1 MLDMSPFIPI
11 RDERAMKLGPGGDAV
26 INKPVPSGPANI
38 KSLTRRKIRWFA
50 ENSDA
55 LAALLLGVTAVMI
68 GSFSTVKQDVLNNC
82 ILGTL
87 AVLSFALL
95 RDRWTRDS
103 ADQATRD
110 ASERVTEA
118 LVPLQSA
125 LPALQDLK
133 QSVDRMN
140 ATVGGVATVQ
150 TLVGTPA
157 LEPVFAKAREDTAH
171 WTFRGGTG
179 TYTRAM
185 TLPLCVAKARDGMPR
200 RGLEMRLLI
209 LDPLN
214 VNLCAMYAEYRTTI
228 PPRVDGTGEP
238 WTTRRTQKESFAT
251 VLAAGWHKRSYGLLN
266 ISVYLMS
273 MMSTF
278 RYDLSDSK
286 LIITQDHPDFP
297 AMVISRE
304 NPHYHAYVTEIDKS
318 QQQAR
323 QVAIDGPHAL
333 LTEPVTEAKAR
344 QFFTEA
350 GLHLPDSFTG
360 GDVRQIIEKAIR
372 ARNPYA

>member
-1 MLDMSPFIPI
+1 
-11 RDERAMKLGPGGDAV
+11 V
-26 INKPVPSGPANI
+26 TTNI

-55 LAALLLGVTAVMI
+55 LAALLLGLTAVMI
-68 GSFSTVKQDVLNNC
+68 GLFSTVKQDVLDNC

-110 ASERVTEA
+110 ACERVTEA
-118 LVPLQSA
+118 LVPLQPA
-125 LPALQDLK
+125 LPALHDLK
-133 QSVDRMN
+133 QSVERMN
-140 ATVGGVATVQ
+140 ATVEGVATVQ

-157 LEPVFAKAREDTAH
+157 LEPVFAKAREDTTQ

-185 TLPLCVAKARDGMPR
+185 TLPLCVAKARDSMPR
-200 RGLEMRLLI
+200 RGLEVRLLI

-214 VNLCAMYAEYRTTI
+214 ADLCAMYAEYRTTI
-228 PPRVDGTGEP
+228 PSRVDGTGES
-238 WTTRRTQKESFAT
+238 WTPRRTQKESFAT
-251 VLAAGWHKRSYGLLN
+251 VLAAGWYKRSYGLLN

-297 AMVISRE
+297 AMVISME
-304 NPHYHAYVTEIDKS
+304 NPHYHAYATEINKS

-323 QVAIDGPHAL
+323 PVAIDGPHSQ
-333 LTEPVTEAKAR
+333 LTGQLTEAKAR
-344 QFFTEA
+344 QFFIDA
-350 GLHLPDSFTG
+350 GLRLPDSFTG

>member
-1 MLDMSPFIPI
+1 
-11 RDERAMKLGPGGDAV
+11 V
-26 INKPVPSGPANI
+26 INKPVPSGPVNKTATGR
-38 KSLTRRKIRWFA
+38 KSLTRRRIRWIA

-55 LAALLLGVTAVMI
+55 FAALILGVTAVML
-68 GSFSTVKQDVLNNC
+68 GLFSTVKQDVLDNC

-103 ADQATRD
+103 AEQATRD
-110 ASERVTEA
+110 ASERATEA

-133 QSVDRMN
+133 QSVDTLKQSVSRMN
-140 ATVGGVATVQ
+140 VTVGGVATVE
-150 TLVGTPA
+150 TLVGTAA
-157 LEPVFAKAREDTAH
+157 LEPVFAKAREDTTQ

-185 TLPLCVAKARDGMPR
+185 TLPICVAKARDAMPR
-200 RGLEMRLLI
+200 RGLQVRLLI
-209 LDPLN
+209 LDPAN
-214 VNLCAMYAEYRTTI
+214 VQLCAMYAEYRTTT
-228 PPRVDGTGEP
+228 PPRADGTGEP
-238 WTTRRTQKESFAT
+238 WTTERTQKESFAT
-251 VLAAGWHKRSYGLLN
+251 VLAAGWHKQSYNLLN
-266 ISVYLMS
+266 ISVFLLS

-286 LIITQDHPDFP
+286 LIITQDHPEFP

-304 NPHYHAYVTEIDKS
+304 NPHYHAYVTEINKS

-323 QVAIDGPHAL
+323 PVIIDGPHAQ
-333 LTEPVTEAKAR
+333 LTEPLTEAKAR
-344 QFFTEA
+344 QFFIDA
-350 GLHLPDSFTG
+350 GVRLPESFTE
-360 GDVRQIIEKAIR
+360 GDVGQIIKKAIH
-372 ARNPYA
+372 AVNPYA

>member
-1 MLDMSPFIPI
+1 
-11 RDERAMKLGPGGDAV
+11 V
-26 INKPVPSGPANI
+26 INKSVRSGLVDSVTTER
-38 KSLTRRKIRWFA
+38 KSLTGRKIRWFA

-55 LAALLLGVTAVMI
+55 FAALILGLTAVML
-68 GSFSTVKQDVLNNC
+68 GLFSTVKQDVLDNC

-110 ASERVTEA
+110 ASERVIETLA
-118 LVPLQSA
+118 PLQSA

-133 QSVDRMN
+133 QSVERMN
-140 ATVGGVATVQ
+140 ATVGGLATVE
-150 TLVGTPA
+150 TLVGTAA
-157 LEPVFAKAREDTAH
+157 LEPVFAQAREDTTH

-185 TLPLCVAKARDGMPR
+185 TLPVCIAKASESMPR
-200 RGLEMRLLI
+200 RELEIRLLI

-214 VNLCAMYAEYRTTI
+214 VPLCAMYSEYRSTI
-228 PPRVDGTGEP
+228 PRLDGTGEL
-238 WTTRRTQKESFAT
+238 WTTDRTQKESFAT
-251 VLAAGWHKRSYGLLN
+251 VLAAGWHRRSYGLLN
-266 ISVYLMS
+266 ISVFLMS

-286 LIITQDHPDFP
+286 LIITQDHPEFP

-304 NPHYHAYVTEIDKS
+304 NPHYYAYATEINKS

-323 QVAIDGPHAL
+323 QVIIEGHQAR
-333 LTEPVTEAKAR
+333 LTAPLTEAKVR
-344 QFFTEA
+344 QFFIDV
-350 GLHLPDSFTG
+350 GVPLPDSFTG
-360 GDVRQIIEKAIR
+360 GDVRQIIQKATH
-372 ARNPYA
+372 AKNPYA